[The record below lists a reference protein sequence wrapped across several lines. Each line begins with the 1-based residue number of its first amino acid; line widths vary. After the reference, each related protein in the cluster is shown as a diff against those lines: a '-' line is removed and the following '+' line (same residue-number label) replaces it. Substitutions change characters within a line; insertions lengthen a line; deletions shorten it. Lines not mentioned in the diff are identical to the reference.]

1 MNLRDAATRTVNT
14 FAALAVSKSV
24 AYSLTIDP
32 ALPSLLLTDEI
43 RVQQVLGNLIGPSTA
58 FIMGA
63 RPAPD
68 MQRREGGRERDKERA
83 RVGERE
89 KRGGAQAANQT
100 EPLTRP

>member
-58 FIMGA
+58 SIMGG
-63 RPAPD
+63 RP
-68 MQRREGGRERDKERA
+68 RTCSGEGEKERDKERE
-83 RVGERE
+83 RVGGRE
-89 KRGGAQAANQT
+89 NMSGVGR
-100 EPLTRP
+100 